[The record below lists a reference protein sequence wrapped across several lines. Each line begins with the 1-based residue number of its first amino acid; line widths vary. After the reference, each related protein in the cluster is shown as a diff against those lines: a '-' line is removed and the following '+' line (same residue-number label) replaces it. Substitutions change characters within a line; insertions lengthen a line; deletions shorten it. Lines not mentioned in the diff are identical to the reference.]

1 MNKLLVLIISFVII
15 CLGAVSCAPKHDYF
29 SDFHSI
35 NPEGWD
41 ARAPEVFAIDDTVG
55 LRGNLMLTVRH
66 DAFYPY
72 RNIWLFVNFE
82 KNDSV
87 IECDTIDCPLADI
100 NGRWLGKGFGSS
112 YEKSLI
118 IKEKCVLNS
127 FDRIVISSGLRDLRI
142 TGITDIGISLI
153 PEK

>member
-1 MNKLLVLIISFVII
+1 M
-15 CLGAVSCAPKHDYF
+15 
-29 SDFHSI
+29 
-35 NPEGWD
+35 
-41 ARAPEVFAIDDTVG
+41 
-55 LRGNLMLTVRH
+55 
-66 DAFYPY
+66 
-72 RNIWLFVNFE
+72 
-82 KNDSV
+82 

-127 FDRIVISSGLRDLRI
+127 FNRIVISSGLRDLRI

>member
-1 MNKLLVLIISFVII
+1 
-15 CLGAVSCAPKHDYF
+15 
-29 SDFHSI
+29 
-35 NPEGWD
+35 
-41 ARAPEVFAIDDTVG
+41 
-55 LRGNLMLTVRH
+55 MLTVRH

-118 IKEKCVLNS
+118 IKEKCALNS
-127 FDRIVISSGLRDLRI
+127 FDRIVIASGLRDLRI